1 MFPSFVSKT
10 RVPTSSRLFPSF
22 CKCFV
27 HEVVCV
33 LSQRSQVRWPF
44 LMHWGVYCISA
55 IKEFW
60 HSLGPEHSLTREIGE
75 STFFVQMPF
84 KTEAVEIAVGWL
96 VASCDSVFWEVF
108 GRKARPKPNEHWHS
122 QNEKGQAID
131 GHSMSMYV
139 ATIGSVKW
147 VEHGRA
153 TAEISW
159 GLTSLAW
166 SRISLW
172 PWDGSEPVRKGPWSW
187 SRDDISAAISCIFQ
201 KQNKHMP

>member
-10 RVPTSSRLFPSF
+10 RMPTSSRLFPSF

-60 HSLGPEHSLTREIGE
+60 HSLGPEHSWREKLE
-75 STFFVQMPF
+75 SLHSLF
-84 KTEAVEIAVGWL
+84 KCPSKLKQWRLLLADLWHL
-96 VASCDSVFWEVF
+96 VTVFF
-108 GRKARPKPNEHWHS
+108 GRYLV
-122 QNEKGQAID
+122 AID
-131 GHSMSMYV
+131 GHSISMYV
-139 ATIGSVKW
+139 ATVGSVKW

-187 SRDDISAAISCIFQ
+187 SRDDVSAAISCIFQ

>member
-60 HSLGPEHSLTREIGE
+60 HSLGPEHSWREKLE
-75 STFFVQMPF
+75 SLHSLF
-84 KTEAVEIAVGWL
+84 KCPSKLKQWRLLLADLWHL
-96 VASCDSVFWEVF
+96 VTVCFWEVF

-122 QNEKGQAID
+122 QNEKCQAID

-139 ATIGSVKW
+139 ATVGSVKW

-159 GLTSLAW
+159 GLTSPAW

-187 SRDDISAAISCIFQ
+187 SRDDVSAAISCIV
-201 KQNKHMP
+201 